1 VTDVVQTLVDSAPQG
16 KSSKYKRRS
25 KKVKTK
31 PIAMY
36 DSLIKRIT
44 ALKLGHLNSE
54 HKILLYIGYSGN
66 STSYHWRQVGK
77 GVPEVTIW
85 ALEGLYLQVSDV
97 SIKTYATKREA
108 VPEPQFN
115 MKELIGLLTL
125 ASLASDRVLILS
137 VAHAIGDL
145 SQGIVDA

>member
-85 ALEGLYLQVSDV
+85 ALQGLFLQLSNGASNSV
-97 SIKTYATKREA
+97 E

>member
-1 VTDVVQTLVDSAPQG
+1 MTDIVQTLVDSAPQG
-16 KSSKYKRRS
+16 SPSKNKKRS
-25 KKVKTK
+25 KTVKTK

-36 DSLIKRIT
+36 DSLIKRIK
-44 ALKLGHLNSE
+44 ALKLGHLDTE
-54 HKILLYIGYSGN
+54 HKILTYIGYSGN
-66 STSYHWRQVGK
+66 AVSYHWRQVGK

-85 ALEGLYLQVSDV
+85 ALQGLYLQVSNGA
-97 SIKTYATKREA
+97 SNGAE

-145 SQGIVDA
+145 SQSIVDA